1 MLQSLEKLW
10 SYMNGFGVL
19 RGAHFKGVVV
29 VLGPQKTGCVHVT
42 ADAVDEPC
50 INGRSK
56 IERVCENCPLIRVE
70 LVH

>member
-1 MLQSLEKLW
+1 
-10 SYMNGFGVL
+10 MNGFGVL

-56 IERVCENCPLIRVE
+56 IEREIGIRGVLGRQLVHRCPLF
-70 LVH
+70 

>member
-1 MLQSLEKLW
+1 
-10 SYMNGFGVL
+10 MNGFGVL

-42 ADAVDEPC
+42 ADAVDEPY

-56 IERVCENCPLIRVE
+56 IEREIGICGVLRR
-70 LVH
+70 